1 MNAYRLLESRETASA
16 EELKASY
23 HRLLLRVHPD
33 KRPTGPG
40 EDVVSQLMAIGAA
53 YKLLIEP
60 ESRRNYDALLL
71 QAQLAEAADQK
82 GDSSLLSLGTH
93 FELNEDQTAY
103 VRACRCGSVH
113 SLPVQQLTAIFLQ
126 NERGAAEAGA
136 GQAESFV
143 ASLECDTCSIVVD
156 VLVI

>member
-1 MNAYRLLESRETASA
+1 MNAYRLLECRETASA

-33 KRPTGPG
+33 KRPAGAG
-40 EDVVSQLMAIGAA
+40 EDAVSQLMAVSAA
-53 YKLLIEP
+53 YKLLSEP
-60 ESRRNYDALLL
+60 ESRRTYDALLL
-71 QAQLAEAADQK
+71 QAQLAEAADQNAL

-103 VRACRCGSVH
+103 VRACRCGSAH
-113 SLPVQQLTAIFLQ
+113 SLPVQQLTAIFRQ
-126 NERGAAEAGA
+126 NERG